1 MRRAAAVL
9 NAVCALVALGVVAV
23 TAAVMLVDPN
33 DYKGRLVEAVQDATG
48 RTLTIGGE
56 LRLTRSL
63 LPTLEATD
71 ISLSNLPGGTRADM
85 AHAERIEG
93 QLSLLALLRRE
104 IEITRLTLIGPNIL
118 FEQVGGTPNWV
129 FDRAAVPSPA
139 PASAAEASRPFEL
152 RILAAHVRNGMVTW
166 KLPARTKVAGIRSLD
181 FRRPTRS
188 GPIEAQ
194 STLVYGDNK
203 PFALDV
209 TADPTG
215 GVMDPWRTRLHF
227 AAFDTDATATGT
239 MDVAGQYDLRVEG
252 VAGALEKLN
261 GLLPEMGLPALRQVK
276 VSAQIGNGSRPG
288 DIPVVGAST
297 VQFASADLRDLVPG
311 LVLGATR
318 ATLAAAGGQASV
330 DSVGQYAGTG
340 FHVTGGVGVPV
351 HPDGKASVP
360 VGLKLDA
367 ADAALTLKGTLA
379 LDTLRFAGLD
389 AAATL
394 ETEALAGLRPV
405 LGSGVPA
412 LTGVRFSGQVAVPA
426 GGGTVRLRGATL
438 RTEQGDVAG
447 DVSVEV
453 GAVPV
458 VTGTWRSGAL
468 DLDAVLGAF
477 GLSGAGAARAA
488 TGPVIPNTALPWAG
502 LRGATLDVA
511 GTVGEMRFQ
520 EQVWRDVAGAVSLK
534 GGVLQ
539 AGPVSV
545 AMAGGRM
552 QMGLTADARA
562 GAVSLSVAAPALPLA
577 VVARYAGVPGPVVGN
592 AAVNTQLRARGQT
605 IRELASTLEGPFSIT
620 AVGGQFSNRALIGLT
635 SAALDALGIRVPAE
649 GETTL
654 GCLGLA
660 GSFAGGVGT
669 FKTIALETTYL
680 SLEGVGQVDL
690 GRETVA
696 FKLQP
701 MAVVAGSPVSVP
713 VVVQGPFRNVSGG
726 LDAGGL
732 QQLGFLLDGLFG
744 GDTSKACAAAGL
756 K

>member
-33 DYKGRLVEAVQDATG
+33 DYKGRLIEAVQDATG

-71 ISLSNLPGGTRADM
+71 IALSNLAGGSRADM

-93 QLSLLALLRRE
+93 QLSLLALLRHE

-129 FDRAAVPSPA
+129 FDRAAPSPA
-139 PASAAEASRPFEL
+139 PAAAEPSPPFEL
-152 RILAAHVRNGMVTW
+152 RIRAAHVRNGMVTW
-166 KLPARTKVAGIRSLD
+166 RLPARTKVVGIRSLD
-181 FRRPTRS
+181 FGRPKEN
-188 GPIEAQ
+188 GPVEAQ
-194 STLVYGDNK
+194 STLVYGDNQ

-215 GVMDPWRTRLHF
+215 GVMDKWRTRLHF
-227 AAFDTDATATGT
+227 AAFDTEATATGT

-288 DIPVVGAST
+288 DIPVLGPST
-297 VQFASADLRDLVPG
+297 AQFASADLRDRVPG

-330 DSVGQYAGTG
+330 SSAGQYAGTG

-360 VGLKLDA
+360 VALKVEG
-367 ADAALTLKGTLA
+367 ADAALTLKGTLG

-405 LGSGVPA
+405 LGAGVPA

-447 DVSVEV
+447 DGSVEV
-453 GAVPV
+453 GAGPV

-468 DLDAVLGAF
+468 DLDAVLAAF

-545 AMAGGRM
+545 AMSGGRM
-552 QMGLTADARA
+552 QVGVTADARA
-562 GAVSLSVAAPALPLA
+562 GAVSRERPAVTHPQGT
-577 VVARYAGVPGPVVGN
+577 R
-592 AAVNTQLRARGQT
+592 LRFPR
-605 IRELASTLEGPFSIT
+605 R
-620 AVGGQFSNRALIGLT
+620 
-635 SAALDALGIRVPAE
+635 
-649 GETTL
+649 
-654 GCLGLA
+654 
-660 GSFAGGVGT
+660 
-669 FKTIALETTYL
+669 
-680 SLEGVGQVDL
+680 
-690 GRETVA
+690 
-696 FKLQP
+696 
-701 MAVVAGSPVSVP
+701 SPRCDGA
-713 VVVQGPFRNVSGG
+713 QG
-726 LDAGGL
+726 
-732 QQLGFLLDGLFG
+732 
-744 GDTSKACAAAGL
+744 
-756 K
+756 